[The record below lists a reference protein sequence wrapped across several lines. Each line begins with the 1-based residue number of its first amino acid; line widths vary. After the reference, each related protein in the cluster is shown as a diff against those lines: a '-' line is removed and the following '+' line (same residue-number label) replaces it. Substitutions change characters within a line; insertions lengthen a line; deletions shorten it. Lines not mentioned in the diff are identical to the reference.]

1 MTKRDMKFKDGLR
14 RRGVFLPAAAGYER
28 RMKYTMLMGALLLAG
43 APACRAQDD
52 AEATLCQSNPA
63 YSSSVMRSVLE
74 AQLQKDHDSAL
85 DAESPDQMAAEAS
98 AQGIK
103 DCASD
108 LRRNP
113 AIYQAL
119 AGLSGTELPVGWD
132 AYNTACSDRSG
143 SKADCIKAEVGSV
156 RALKHMVA
164 TDQPPGAKA
173 LVETCELVLQTDPA
187 MTDWRECVDV
197 GLSAH
202 AAPARATQCKT
213 TVAWHTAKTGAQ
225 AGTMLKACLQRPS

>member
-1 MTKRDMKFKDGLR
+1 
-14 RRGVFLPAAAGYER
+14 
-28 RMKYTMLMGALLLAG
+28 MKYAMVMGALLLAG

-164 TDQPPGAKA
+164 TD
-173 LVETCELVLQTDPA
+173 PA

-202 AAPARATQCKT
+202 AAPARAAQCKT